1 MTDRSKRLFL
11 GKKNL
16 LFSKRALP
24 YERFLFFTEYNLI
37 SKKVIENSD
46 AYYPHYKKYLQ
57 KCMEISKKI
66 IVFNAVN
73 VKYWKSHD
81 KSRNFNRLG

>member
-46 AYYPHYKKYLQ
+46 AYYPHNKRY
-57 KCMEISKKI
+57 
-66 IVFNAVN
+66 F
-73 VKYWKSHD
+73 
-81 KSRNFNRLG
+81 